1 MVAAPGPTAS
11 IGDNSGPADVED
23 FMFWVKVYSGMLPE
37 DLNDMVCRRTGCGL
51 SAHKELQPPK
61 RM

>member
-1 MVAAPGPTAS
+1 
-11 IGDNSGPADVED
+11 
-23 FMFWVKVYSGMLPE
+23 MFWVKVYSGMLPE